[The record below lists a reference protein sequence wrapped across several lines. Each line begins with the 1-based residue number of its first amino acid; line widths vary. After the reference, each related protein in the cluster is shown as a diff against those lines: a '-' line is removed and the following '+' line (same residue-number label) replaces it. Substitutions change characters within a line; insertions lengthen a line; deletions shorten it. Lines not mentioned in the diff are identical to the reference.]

1 MQRIRIIDSHTG
13 GEPTRLVIGGFPDLG
28 QGDMAER
35 RRLLGERHDAWRAAC
50 ILEPRGSDVLVGAL
64 LCAPVDPEACA
75 GVIFFNNSG
84 MRRSGALY
92 SISRV
97 RVSLHCLSCRVSSNS
112 ASS

>member
-50 ILEPRGSDVLVGAL
+50 ILEPRAATYWS
-64 LCAPVDPEACA
+64 APCSAHRSIPKPVPE
-75 GVIFFNNSG
+75 
-84 MRRSGALY
+84 
-92 SISRV
+92 
-97 RVSLHCLSCRVSSNS
+97 
-112 ASS
+112 